1 MRRLFLALLGL
12 TIAAGLALGD
22 AGGAA
27 AQLPKADQ
35 VVVYK
40 AKRVMH
46 LMRKG
51 WVIRSYHVKLGDKP
65 VGPKVF
71 QYDGRTPEGRY
82 VIDFRNAASQFH
94 RSLHISY
101 PRPEDVARAKRY
113 RQDPGGDIF
122 IHGTPGEGG
131 KYASDWTN
139 GCIAVTNREIEE
151 IWAAVDD
158 GTPIE
163 IRP

>member
-1 MRRLFLALLGL
+1 MRRLLSALLTVLLGL
-12 TIAAGLALGD
+12 SFALGTPDD
-22 AGGAA
+22 AWAK
-27 AQLPKADQ
+27 LPKADQ

-40 AKRVMH
+40 AKRIMH

-65 VGPKVF
+65 VGHKVF

-94 RSLHISY
+94 RSLRISY
-101 PRPEDVARAKRY
+101 PRPEDIARAKRY
-113 RQDPGGDIF
+113 RQSPGGDIF

-131 KYASDWTN
+131 KYDGDWTN
-139 GCIAVTNREIEE
+139 GCIAVKNHEIEE